1 MPIVKVKE
9 NFQITLP
16 AAVRKKFKIAVGDY
30 VEAEDTK
37 EGIVLKPVKL
47 VRPDQ
52 AWFYTEEWQK
62 GEREA
67 DEAIAKG
74 EVVGP
79 FGNTKDALEALKKAK
94 SRNSSSPSHLSGTT
108 GICSSGSRS
117 WPTSSWNFCLPIPD
131 TLP

>member
-1 MPIVKVKE
+1 MAVVRVKG

-16 AAVRKKFKIAVGDY
+16 AEVRKKLKIEVGDY
-30 VEAEDTK
+30 LEAENTK
-37 EGIVLKPVKL
+37 EGIVIRPVKL

-67 DEAIAKG
+67 DEALAKG

-79 FGNTKDALEALKKAK
+79 FENIKDALKALKKAK
-94 SRNSSSPSHLSGTT
+94 
-108 GICSSGSRS
+108 I
-117 WPTSSWNFCLPIPD
+117 
-131 TLP
+131 

>member
-1 MPIVKVKE
+1 MPIVRVKE

-30 VEAEDTK
+30 LEAEDTK

-94 SRNSSSPSHLSGTT
+94 L
-108 GICSSGSRS
+108 
-117 WPTSSWNFCLPIPD
+117 
-131 TLP
+131 